1 MPGAERRL
9 LVLGDYPIGF
19 ANGIGETLSNL
30 LDTWGDAEIFHAYP
44 SHFSPGSRWAS
55 VTGCRFEVPRPPAG
69 WPVWAA
75 RAYTPILKI
84 RQAAAQRQLVRDAA
98 AMIEQHRIQAVL
110 TYPVTPW
117 ILFAALQLRRQFPGV
132 RFGFYVMDDWEG
144 HHTCFGLPFTPKRR
158 AALASMV
165 ATADARFACSDV
177 MRRDYEQRFANAWG
191 VLHKGVALTA
201 PLPPPPWR
209 PFTDILYTGGMNI
222 FRFDAVLAFA
232 EGLHRFRQQSGRP
245 VTLTLLGPEPDRAY
259 AQALGPYPFIR
270 TEPWVGNEECQSRM
284 ARADL
289 LYLPLSFRPSLAR
302 IAELAMPTKFS
313 EYLASGRPTIFQ
325 TPGGSEVQALADRA
339 GLPLTINSADPQEVC
354 DLLLQLDRDGLD
366 LADYQSRAQRL
377 VRDEFDQDV
386 LRRRLAR
393 SLFPGEPSLARDCK
407 GPDHDPTPVV
417 PAHPA
422 NAAQMARQQQG
433 QPS

>member
-1 MPGAERRL
+1 MPASERRL

-30 LDTWGDAEIFHAYP
+30 LDTWGDTELFHAYP
-44 SHFSPGSRWAS
+44 SHFIPAPRWAS
-55 VTGCRFEVPRPPAG
+55 LTACRFEVPRPPAG
-69 WPVWAA
+69 WPPWAA
-75 RAYTPILKI
+75 RAYTPVLKI
-84 RQAAAQRQLVRDAA
+84 RQAAAERQLVRDAA
-98 AMIEQHRIQAVL
+98 AMIVHHRIQAVL

-117 ILFAALQLRRQFPGV
+117 ILFAALQLRRQFPRV

-144 HHTCFGLPFTPKRR
+144 HHTCFGLPFTSKRR

-165 ATADARFACSDV
+165 ASADARFACSDV

-191 VLHKGVALTA
+191 VLHKGVATVPA
-201 PLPPPPWR
+201 PPAPAWQ

-245 VTLTLLGPEPDRAY
+245 VTLTLLGPEPDRAS
-259 AQALGPYPFIR
+259 ARALAPYTFVH
-270 TEPWVGNEECQSRM
+270 TEPWVGNEECQRRM

-302 IAELAMPTKFS
+302 IAELAMPTKLS

-325 TPGGSEVQALADRA
+325 TPSGSEVQALADRA
-339 GLPLTINSADPQEVC
+339 GLPLTINSADPGQVC
-354 DLLLQLDRDGLD
+354 DLLLRLDRHGLD
-366 LADYQSRAQRL
+366 LVDYQSRAQRL

-386 LRRRLAR
+386 LRRRLAQA
-393 SLFPGEPSLARDCK
+393 LFPVAPIR
-407 GPDHDPTPVV
+407 PV
-417 PAHPA
+417 
-422 NAAQMARQQQG
+422 
-433 QPS
+433 S